1 VELLRNN
8 QSCALPNTF
17 FSLSLY
23 LNNQRVDE
31 WIDPV
36 CAHGGRYVRAAI
48 SNVTPAVWMQALS
61 GRAHFVDR
69 TYHMNERVVAGI
81 TGNPKTLGRPEMDK
95 VRRAA
100 RQRAKSKKR
109 GG

>member
-1 VELLRNN
+1 
-8 QSCALPNTF
+8 
-17 FSLSLY
+17 
-23 LNNQRVDE
+23 
-31 WIDPV
+31 
-36 CAHGGRYVRAAI
+36 AAI

-69 TYHMNERVVAGI
+69 TYHMNERVISGI
-81 TGNPKTLGRPEMDK
+81 TGNPKNMGRPEMNK

-100 RQRAKSKKR
+100 QQRARSKKR